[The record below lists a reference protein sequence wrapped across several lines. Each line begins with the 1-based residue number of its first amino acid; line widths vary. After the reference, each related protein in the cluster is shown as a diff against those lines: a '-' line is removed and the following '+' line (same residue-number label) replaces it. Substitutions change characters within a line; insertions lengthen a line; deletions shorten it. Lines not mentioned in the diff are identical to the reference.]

1 MLVRWGDFDRTFAR
15 MDGLRRR
22 MERMMDQTEASG
34 GTYAPRVNV
43 WDNGTEFVL
52 EAELPGL
59 SEKDV
64 TIRVNHDV
72 LTLEGERKVEVPE
85 GASVHR
91 RERPSLRFARS
102 FTLPTK
108 VDPDKVTATLT
119 NGVLTVTLARAADAQ
134 PRQIPVRVQ

>member
-1 MLVRWGDFDRTFAR
+1 
-15 MDGLRRR
+15 